1 MTPEQYLIITGS
13 AIFLVLGT
21 IHLVYTFFSDKFLAR
36 QSETVERMKADVPVL
51 TRQTTMWNAWVGFN
65 ASHSSGAMFIGLV
78 NIILA
83 VEHFDVLHNSLPLQ
97 LLDVS
102 TMAFYLFLA
111 KRYWFSIPLR
121 GIALAAVCF
130 LLSFILVWSR

>member
-83 VEHFDVLHNSLPLQ
+83 VEHFETLRNSLPLQ

-130 LLSFILVWSR
+130 LLSFILIWSR

>member
-1 MTPEQYLIITGS
+1 MAPEQYLIITGS
-13 AIFLVLGT
+13 TIFLVLGT

-36 QSETVERMKADVPVL
+36 QAETVERMKADFPVL

-83 VEHFDVLHNSLPLQ
+83 LEHFEVLLNSLPMQ
-97 LLDVS
+97 WLDIS
-102 TMAFYLFLA
+102 TMTFYLFLA

-121 GIALAAVCF
+121 GIALAAFCF
-130 LLSFILVWSR
+130 LLSFILIWSQ